1 MVIENEVSSF
11 CVVPMTST
19 LHFYDA
25 VTQKAYPITTFDS
38 AESAAIVCQDLNAA
52 YLRVSRKAGT

>member
-1 MVIENEVSSF
+1 MAIENEVSSF

-25 VTQKAYPITTFDS
+25 VTQKAYPITTLDS
-38 AESAAIVCQDLNAA
+38 VESAAFFAF
-52 YLRVSRKAGT
+52 SS